1 MVPFFIIIDIWSLN
15 HNIPLVLINFIN
27 KNSNLL
33 IFGFL
38 IAFASGFG
46 QTFFISLFSEDF
58 RETFN
63 LSNTQF
69 GSLYSIATI
78 LSALT
83 IIWAGKL
90 IDTVSLKKYTLA
102 IVLGLS
108 ITCFFAS
115 IVFNVI
121 LLFFVIYFLRLFGQ
135 GLMGHTSRTTMA
147 RYFKANR
154 GKALAISGFG
164 FSFGEMI
171 YPFVVVILILT
182 FGWRITWFS
191 SSVFIIIFFG
201 VFLYYLLNKN
211 NFKSE
216 TGFENEDIQNSFSW
230 RRRDVLK
237 DLKFYLYLPLTLFM
251 SFTVTGFLFHQVFIG
266 QLNNWTMLDIAQ
278 SFIFYAICG
287 IGGSLVSGLLV
298 DKFSGRSVITFH
310 LIPMAL
316 IFIVMLFSNHIFVL
330 YLYMA
335 GLGLSNGFTE
345 NMSNSL
351 WAEMYGVKNLGAI
364 RALLTFFGVL
374 ASAAS
379 PFLYGLILDETN
391 SINTLIYMSLALIII
406 FSSMSFIGNK
416 IK

>member
-1 MVPFFIIIDIWSLN
+1 M
-15 HNIPLVLINFIN
+15 
-27 KNSNLL
+27 
-33 IFGFL
+33 

-63 LSNTQF
+63 LTNTQF

-78 LSALT
+78 LSAIT

-90 IDTVSLKKYTLA
+90 IDTISLKKYTLA
-102 IVLGLS
+102 IVIGLS

-171 YPFVVVILILT
+171 YPFVVVILILS

-191 SSVFIIIFFG
+191 SSIFIILFFG
-201 VFLYYLLNKN
+201 IILWYLLRKD
-211 NFKSE
+211 NFQSE
-216 TGFENEDIQNSFSW
+216 TGFENEQKQNSFSW
-230 RRRDVLK
+230 RRRDVLR
-237 DLKFYLYLPLTLFM
+237 DFKFYLYLPLTLFM

-266 QLNNWTMLDIAQ
+266 QLNNWSMIEIAK

-287 IGGSLVSGLLV
+287 IGGSIVSGLLV

-310 LIPMAL
+310 LIPMAS
-316 IFIVMLFSNHIFVL
+316 IFMVMLFSNHVYVL

-345 NMSNSL
+345 NISNSL

-391 SINTLIYMSLALIII
+391 SINTLIYMSLSLILI
-406 FSSMSFIGNK
+406 FSTMSFIGNK
-416 IK
+416 VR